1 MLLAYLS
8 MKILFIAIAGSSPF
22 FAVLDE
28 AQVLGT
34 NSVAENTDEAG
45 LMPAI
50 SGLLADANLTLHDLT
65 HIALLEGPGGFMSL
79 RVGAALAN
87 ALSFALS
94 VPSAALHGSD
104 LQSARVNNQQ
114 DFVWLHSTK
123 KALLF
128 IRGFGKFEKNWPQ
141 AQLISIDDAK
151 TMIEPGAMF
160 VGELI
165 PEHREILKVS
175 EVPDQ
180 LSVESVLVELLVHLD
195 YKPNRTLVPWYGRE
209 A

>member
-22 FAVLDE
+22 FAIVDE
-28 AQVLGT
+28 KQVLGT
-34 NSVAENTDEAG
+34 KLVAENTDETA

-50 SGLLADANLTLHDLT
+50 LRLLSDANVTLHDLT

-79 RVGAALAN
+79 RVGAALCN
-87 ALSFALS
+87 TLSFALGI
-94 VPSAALHGSD
+94 PSAGIHGSD
-104 LQSARVNNQQ
+104 LQSARVKNQN

-128 IRGFGKFEKNWPQ
+128 IRGFGKFAAQWPQ

-151 TMIEPGAMF
+151 AMIEPGSIF

-165 PEHREILKVS
+165 SEHREILKVID
-175 EVPDQ
+175 VPDQ
-180 LSVESVLVELLVHLD
+180 LGVESVLSELLMKLD

>member
-1 MLLAYLS
+1 

-22 FAVLDE
+22 FAIVDE
-28 AQVLGT
+28 KQVLGT

-79 RVGAALAN
+79 RVGAALCN
-87 ALSFALS
+87 TLSFALGI
-94 VPSAALHGSD
+94 PSAGLHGSD
-104 LQSARVNNQQ
+104 LQSACAHHQK

-128 IRGFGKFEKNWPQ
+128 IRGFGKFAVQWPQ

-151 TMIEPGAMF
+151 AMIEPESIF

-175 EVPDQ
+175 EVPDL
-180 LSVESVLVELLVHLD
+180 LSVESVLSELLIKLD
-195 YKPNRTLVPWYGRE
+195 YKPNQTLVPWYGRE